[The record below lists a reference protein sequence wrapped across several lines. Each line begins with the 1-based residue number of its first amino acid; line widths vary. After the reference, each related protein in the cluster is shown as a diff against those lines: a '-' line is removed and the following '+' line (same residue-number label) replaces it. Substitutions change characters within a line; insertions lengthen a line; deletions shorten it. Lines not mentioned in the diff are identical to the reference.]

1 VKRFVPL
8 LLMLLL
14 TALLVLI
21 APFFGVIHISLDNL
35 VQADRA
41 HIFWSVR
48 VPRVLLAFFVGAVLA
63 SCGYIYQ
70 AIFRNPLASPYTLG
84 VSSGAAV
91 GATIAMMLPAI
102 HYFGGYGTSLGGV
115 LGALVTIGV
124 IMALGFMMRGDVSMR
139 LLLAGVVLSFFLS
152 SIVLFLQYIAD
163 ASQIMRMTRWLMG
176 SMEVVGYETVIV
188 IAVISLLMLVVGMKR
203 ADELTLMSIDTEYAK
218 TKGVAVEQIM
228 YEQFFMT
235 SLAIGLV
242 VSCCGPIGFIGIA
255 VPYIARGLLGYHLR
269 YQLFISYLAGGC
281 LLLLCDTFARVVIAP
296 AEIPVGVITALLA
309 SPWVLLIIVRR
320 GRFGTP

>member
-1 VKRFVPL
+1 MGA
-8 LLMLLL
+8 LLMC
-14 TALLVLI
+14 
-21 APFFGVIHISLDNL
+21 APFFGVIDITLDNL
-35 VQADRA
+35 AQHELA

-63 SCGYIYQ
+63 SCGFMYQ

-91 GATIAMMLPAI
+91 GATIAMMLPAAQF
-102 HYFGGYGTSLGGV
+102 FGGYGTSLGGII
-115 LGALVTIGV
+115 GAIVTIGV
-124 IMALGFMMRGDVSMR
+124 ITALGGVMRGDVSLR
-139 LLLAGVVLSFFLS
+139 LLLAGVILSFFLS
-152 SIVLFLQYIAD
+152 SVVLFLQYLAD

-176 SMEVVGYETVIV
+176 SMEVVGYDTVIV
-188 IAVISLLMLVVGMKR
+188 IAMMSVIMLVVGLMR
-203 ADELTLMSIDTEYAK
+203 ADELTLMSIDIEYAK
-218 TKGVAVEQIM
+218 TKGVAVEHIM
-228 YEQFFMT
+228 YEQFIVT

-255 VPYIARGLLGYHLR
+255 VPYIARCLLGYHLR
-269 YQLFISYLAGGC
+269 YQLLVSYLAGGC

-320 GRFGTP
+320 GRIGTP